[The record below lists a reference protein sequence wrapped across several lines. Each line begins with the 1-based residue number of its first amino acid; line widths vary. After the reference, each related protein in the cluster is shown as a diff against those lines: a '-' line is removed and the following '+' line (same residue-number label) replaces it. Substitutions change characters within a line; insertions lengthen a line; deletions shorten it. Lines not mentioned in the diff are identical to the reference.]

1 VTFGTFSG
9 DQRRARSVHRI
20 LASHQENIME
30 LKLFDRA
37 STSEHCGDD
46 DADGFMLEL
55 TLEQLAFIGGG
66 RADESPKE

>member
-1 VTFGTFSG
+1 
-9 DQRRARSVHRI
+9 
-20 LASHQENIME
+20 ME